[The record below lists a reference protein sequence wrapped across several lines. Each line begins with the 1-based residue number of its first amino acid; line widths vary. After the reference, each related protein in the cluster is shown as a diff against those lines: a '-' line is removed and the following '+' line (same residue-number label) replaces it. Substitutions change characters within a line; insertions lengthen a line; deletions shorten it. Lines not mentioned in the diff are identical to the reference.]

1 MEALAV
7 FGIACNVL
15 QVLGSVEQAIRL
27 GRTIYKKRSVDPE
40 LARNIAALNTCIQG
54 LDSSLQNSTDAATQD
69 TKDLVFI
76 AKECLDC
83 GAKTKEQLQ
92 KISDLAPVGSRLG
105 VLRAWAAA
113 VTWGKRE
120 LDELERTMRARQ
132 HVLET
137 QLLVRICKKSDAM
150 TIRSRDSFESL
161 NSTLQSFI
169 LACMQGQMTLE
180 KIMESQ
186 SESIKD
192 YVFVEA
198 NKTRESTK
206 DSICEESHRIY
217 SNISMTLQTM
227 RTAESSKKDRERL
240 SESLRYPSM
249 DSRRN
254 QIEDP
259 QEETFKWIFKSPSH
273 NQYRDSN
280 VRWSDFPNW
289 LRASNSPMPYWI
301 TGKAGSGKS
310 TLMRY
315 LATHERT
322 YDMLSIKGTKITIL
336 SHYMWAAGDPL
347 QRSVVGFLCSLLHQL
362 LWDCDALGSLV
373 LSHFKDARRKRVVSD
388 WSRKDLEAVL
398 NFLFSISR
406 ESFCLFLDGVDEA
419 EDQTA
424 PKIFNGTRKTYYAV
438 QVYTLTGS
446 LIGLS

>member
-1 MEALAV
+1 MEALAL

-40 LARNIAALNTCIQG
+40 LARNIAALNTY
-54 LDSSLQNSTDAATQD
+54 
-69 TKDLVFI
+69 LVFI
-76 AKECLDC
+76 AKECLGC

-120 LDELERTMRARQ
+120 LDEPERTMRARQ

-150 TIRSRDSFESL
+150 TIRSRDYFESL

-192 YVFVEA
+192 YVLVEA

-206 DSICEESHRIY
+206 NSICEESHRIE

-227 RTAESSKKDRERL
+227 RAAESSKKDLERL

-249 DSRRN
+249 DSRRK

-273 NQYRDSN
+273 NQYR
-280 VRWSDFPNW
+280 
-289 LRASNSPMPYWI
+289 
-301 TGKAGSGKS
+301 
-310 TLMRY
+310 
-315 LATHERT
+315 
-322 YDMLSIKGTKITIL
+322 
-336 SHYMWAAGDPL
+336 
-347 QRSVVGFLCSLLHQL
+347 
-362 LWDCDALGSLV
+362 
-373 LSHFKDARRKRVVSD
+373 
-388 WSRKDLEAVL
+388 
-398 NFLFSISR
+398 
-406 ESFCLFLDGVDEA
+406 
-419 EDQTA
+419 
-424 PKIFNGTRKTYYAV
+424 IFNGTRKTYYAV
-438 QVYTLTGS
+438 QVYTLTGN
-446 LIGLS
+446 LIGLSQTYA